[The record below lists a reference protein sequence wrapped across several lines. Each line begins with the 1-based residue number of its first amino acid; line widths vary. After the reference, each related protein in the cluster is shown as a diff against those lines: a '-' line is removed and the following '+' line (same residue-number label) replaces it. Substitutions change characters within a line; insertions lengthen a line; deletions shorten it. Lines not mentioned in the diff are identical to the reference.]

1 MSVLVADKIKQKN
14 ALTFRLL
21 DATDLDRIKQKNA
34 LTFRL
39 LDATDLDRT
48 IQSKTSNYTAVLT
61 DDMVLYDATSGLGTV
76 TLYATSGNGGKIL
89 SIKKTD
95 SGTNTVTVDGNAS
108 ETIDGAATKEIQFQN
123 STMTIM

>member
-1 MSVLVADKIKQKN
+1 MSVLVADK
-14 ALTFRLL
+14 
-21 DATDLDRIKQKNA
+21 IKQKNA

-48 IQSKTSNYTAVLT
+48 IQSKTSNYTAVIT
-61 DDMVLYDATSGLGTV
+61 DDLILYDATSSLGTV
-76 TLYATSGNGGKIL
+76 TLYTNSGNGGKVL

-123 STMTIM
+123 STMTIMSNGTNWYII